1 MPDQCLVSPVSTYTP
16 SSSTRDLMNAEENLE
31 QNGADLG
38 FNRLPYACAP
48 SGDRSGDSP
57 ATRIESTSGS
67 VADLPATAAD
77 EVELSPGG
85 SSAPTPPSSPSPTH
99 RVAAQSDPVVGG
111 QPQQPVGSGV
121 AEQGSS
127 VAADYGAIPA
137 ASVSTS
143 AASGELPGARPVT
156 RLQRGI
162 RKPKIYTDGTVRWA
176 MLANT
181 EEPTAVA
188 DALQDKN
195 WSLAMDEEY
204 QALCENGT
212 WRLVPPPKGK
222 NVIDCKWVY
231 KLKRRAD
238 GKIERYKARLVAKG
252 FKQRYGVD
260 YEDTFSPVVKAGT
273 IQLVLSIA
281 MARGWHLR
289 QLDVKNAFLHGV
301 LQEEVYMHQPPGY
314 VDSRYPGYV
323 CRLDKAIYGL
333 KQAPRSWYDVCV
345 ASLRLWVLF
354 LRRLTRLSSTTIEA
368 GTLCLFWCT
377 WLT

>member
-156 RLQRGI
+156 RL
-162 RKPKIYTDGTVRWA
+162 
-176 MLANT
+176 
-181 EEPTAVA
+181 
-188 DALQDKN
+188 
-195 WSLAMDEEY
+195 
-204 QALCENGT
+204 
-212 WRLVPPPKGK
+212 
-222 NVIDCKWVY
+222 
-231 KLKRRAD
+231 
-238 GKIERYKARLVAKG
+238 
-252 FKQRYGVD
+252 
-260 YEDTFSPVVKAGT
+260 
-273 IQLVLSIA
+273 
-281 MARGWHLR
+281 
-289 QLDVKNAFLHGV
+289 
-301 LQEEVYMHQPPGY
+301 
-314 VDSRYPGYV
+314 
-323 CRLDKAIYGL
+323 
-333 KQAPRSWYDVCV
+333 
-345 ASLRLWVLF
+345 
-354 LRRLTRLSSTTIEA
+354 
-368 GTLCLFWCT
+368 
-377 WLT
+377 